1 MNRFRDER
9 AVVRQH
15 LSAAPSYELIC
26 ELWNQAQRTPDTQI
40 QQPWPGSDGTLYI
53 LSVMIQSV
61 NQPTLIR
68 KSQFDTSS
76 FHNNPTWT
84 LLKERN
90 GERTQVWVHT
100 TNDIG
105 LVVSMISANTIVAQ
119 TQNNA
124 LRLAAESDTAAPS
137 VTTRGPSDATRE
149 KVTLAGDLKEIQLPD
164 VLQSINLCRMTGKL
178 SLKRD
183 ELTQAELFFTEGNI
197 QHASVHNTFT
207 SERLAVGDDA
217 ILELFMWSEGEFRF
231 QPDWTASHKTVTRRL
246 ESLLLEGTTMSD
258 YHAYVTKAGVTAETR
273 LVQTRPYLSD
283 GEVDE
288 IIKSGVPQA
297 IDLQKWVYQEVGIDG
312 TTFGDLVAA
321 GKVPRLLFDTILYN
335 LMNLNLI
342 HVVDKKSTALEP
354 FEIDKNAANWAFKS
368 LTNPDTGLVKFP
380 LFLMYLEQELDRHNK
395 IGTPLSVAFIQPRT
409 NLLEVQSRI
418 GECFRRT
425 QHRFDIMANVE
436 GNELVCLMPHR
447 KTPQAYLD
455 LERFVAI
462 LTDEYAINSS
472 DISIGVACIPED
484 TSKLEML
491 LAQARDAKNR
501 AAAANKAICTCK
513 GIEDEPWVEL
523 AHKGELAVANKQW
536 DEAEKHWTAAL
547 EFAETFAKDDPR
559 LCKTVEQ
566 LAQIFM
572 AQQRYSVAEPMIT
585 TALDLRMGLLGK
597 TLSDSFDLLDALAS
611 CCYAQG
617 KFEETEKSLMTILA
631 LYERELPETAEHA
644 RALYNLATVYHMQM
658 KLEEADETY
667 KKTISIRKK
676 ALGEDHPDT
685 LKAKSN
691 YGKLMRD
698 LTQRTQRTPVIS
710 GTWAVFTHNEILERQ
725 N

>member
-1 MNRFRDER
+1 MNRFKDER
-9 AVVRQH
+9 AVVRQP
-15 LSAAPSYELIC
+15 LSAAPAYELLC
-26 ELWNQAQRTPDTQI
+26 ELWNQAQRTQDTQI
-40 QQPWPGSDGTLYI
+40 QQPWQSSDGSVYT
-53 LSVMIQSV
+53 LSVVIHSV

-68 KSQFDTSS
+68 KSQYDTSS

-84 LLKERN
+84 LLQDRG
-90 GERTQVWVHT
+90 GERSQIWQHT

-105 LVVSMISANTIVAQ
+105 LIVSMISANTIVSQ
-119 TQNNA
+119 TQSNA
-124 LRLAAESDTAAPS
+124 LRLSSEADNTPS
-137 VTTRGPSDATRE
+137 VTTRGPSDGMRE

-164 VLQSINLCRMTGKL
+164 VLQSISLCRMTGKL

-183 ELTQAELFFTEGNI
+183 ELTMAELFFTEGNI
-197 QHASVHNTFT
+197 QHADIKNTFT
-207 SERLAVGDDA
+207 GERQSVGDDA
-217 ILELFMWSEGEFRF
+217 ILELFMWTEGEFRF

-258 YHAYVTKAGVTAETR
+258 YHAYVVKAGVTAETR
-273 LVQTRPYLSD
+273 LIQTRPYLSD
-283 GEVDE
+283 AEVEE
-288 IIKSGVPQA
+288 IINSGVPHAVDQ
-297 IDLQKWVYQEVGIDG
+297 QKHVYQQIGPDGI
-312 TTFGDLVAA
+312 TFGAIAA
-321 GKVPRLLFDTILYN
+321 EGKVPRLLYNTILYN

-342 HVVDKKSTALEP
+342 HVADKKGAALQP
-354 FEIDKNAANWAFKS
+354 FEIDQNAASWAFKS

-380 LFLMYLEQELDRHNK
+380 LFLMYLEQEFDRHKK
-395 IGTPLSVAFIQPRT
+395 IGTPLSVAFIQPRN
-409 NLLEVQSRI
+409 NLLEVQARI
-418 GECFRRT
+418 AECFART
-425 QHRFDIMANVE
+425 QHKFDIIANVE
-436 GNELVCLMPHR
+436 GSELVCLLPHR

-455 LERFVAI
+455 LERFAAI
-462 LTDEYAINSS
+462 LSAEYNVKSN
-472 DISIGVACIPED
+472 DISIGIACIPED
-484 TSKLEML
+484 TSTIEMM
-491 LAQARDAKNR
+491 LAQGRDAKNR
-501 AAAANKAICTCK
+501 AVESSSTICTCK
-513 GIEDEPWVEL
+513 GIESEPWVEL
-523 AHKGELAVANKQW
+523 AHKGEEAVAANQW

-547 EFAETFAKDDPR
+547 EYAEGFAKDDPR

-597 TLSDSFDLLDALAS
+597 TISDSFDLLDALAS

-617 KFEETEKSLMTILA
+617 KFEETEKSLMTIIA
-631 LYERELPETAEHA
+631 LYKRELPETAEHA

-667 KKTISIRKK
+667 KRTISIRKK

-698 LTQRTQRTPVIS
+698 LTQRTQRAPVIS
-710 GTWAVFTHNEILERQ
+710 GTWAVFTPNEILERQ